1 MNQNHVSWSTSQTI
15 GLSILVFSLLLFAPI
30 TGCTSEEAERQMPA
44 AERFALGMELFNDE
58 DYLQA
63 IEEFKV
69 VTLQYQATAFA
80 DDAQFYMAESR
91 MAREEFILAA
101 FEYDILLRTMP
112 TSEFV
117 SRARFQRATCYY
129 NMSPSSRLDQENSR
143 KAIDEYQAFI
153 EYHPTDSL
161 ATVAEQR
168 ITEMNTKLA
177 QKDFDN
183 GMTYLRLEYNKAAV
197 YYFDLVLEKY
207 HDTPYAEPA
216 LLRKAQAQV
225 ARKRYAEAKEALDRF
240 REKYPNSTLGS
251 DAEALQADVTAGL
264 TEKKAATNKQGKL

>member
-1 MNQNHVSWSTSQTI
+1 MNQNHVSWPTSQTI
-15 GLSILVFSLLLFAPI
+15 GVSILVFSLLLFAPI

-101 FEYDILLRTMP
+101 FEYEILLRTMP

-183 GMTYLRLEYNKAAV
+183 GITYLRLEYNKAAV

-240 REKYPNSTLGS
+240 REKYPNSALGS
-251 DAEALQADVTAGL
+251 DAETLQADVTAGL
-264 TEKKAATNKQGKL
+264 AEKKAATKQQGKL

>member
-1 MNQNHVSWSTSQTI
+1 MNQNHVSWPTSQTI
-15 GLSILVFSLLLFAPI
+15 GVSILVFSLLLFAPI

-101 FEYDILLRTMP
+101 FEYEILLRTMP

-183 GMTYLRLEYNKAAV
+183 GITYQIGRAHV
-197 YYFDLVLEKY
+197 
-207 HDTPYAEPA
+207 
-216 LLRKAQAQV
+216 
-225 ARKRYAEAKEALDRF
+225 
-240 REKYPNSTLGS
+240 
-251 DAEALQADVTAGL
+251 
-264 TEKKAATNKQGKL
+264 

>member
-101 FEYDILLRTMP
+101 FEYEILLRTMP

-240 REKYPNSTLGS
+240 REKYPNSALGS
-251 DAEALQADVTAGL
+251 DAEALQADVIAGL
-264 TEKKAATNKQGKL
+264 AEKKAATNQQGKL

>member
-1 MNQNHVSWSTSQTI
+1 
-15 GLSILVFSLLLFAPI
+15 
-30 TGCTSEEAERQMPA
+30 MPA

-101 FEYDILLRTMP
+101 FEYEILLRTMP

-117 SRARFQRATCYY
+117 SRARFQRETCYY

-240 REKYPNSTLGS
+240 REKYPNSALGS
-251 DAEALQADVTAGL
+251 DAEALQADVIAGL
-264 TEKKAATNKQGKL
+264 AEKKAATNQQGKL